1 MNYFN
6 EDQFFMVAVSLIEKK
21 QKLLDKKMDNHD
33 VELVL
38 VQDLDQL
45 LGKLEKDNPK
55 CKGLI
60 DLIYKTQNFL
70 E

>member
-1 MNYFN
+1 MDYFN
-6 EDQFFMVAVSLIEKK
+6 EDEFFMVAVSLIEKK
-21 QKLLDKKMDNHD
+21 QKLLDKNMDNHD
-33 VELVL
+33 VELI
-38 VQDLDQL
+38 QDLDKL
-45 LGKLEKDNPK
+45 LGKLERQNPK

>member
-33 VELVL
+33 VELV
-38 VQDLDQL
+38 QDLDQL
-45 LGKLEKDNPK
+45 LGKLESQNPK